1 MTIKPRDA
9 PMAPPPP
16 TYARKMQSDGS
27 AEKPQV
33 AIAVPMSIP
42 NPMRTTAN
50 SIVSSSGES
59 EDGDLGI
66 PSGNDPSEARAAGA
80 RSAGSAG

>member
-1 MTIKPRDA
+1 
-9 PMAPPPP
+9 
-16 TYARKMQSDGS
+16 
-27 AEKPQV
+27 
-33 AIAVPMSIP
+33 MSIP